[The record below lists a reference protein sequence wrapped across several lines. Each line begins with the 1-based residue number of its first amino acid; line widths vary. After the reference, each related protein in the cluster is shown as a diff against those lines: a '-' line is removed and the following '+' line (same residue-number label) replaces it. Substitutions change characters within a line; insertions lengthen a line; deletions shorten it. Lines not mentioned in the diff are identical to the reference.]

1 MKLGMILHHLIG
13 AALVSVASAAPVMA
27 DCTGQFGALGPV
39 TLPVYNP
46 FAPIDLVAHVQLG
59 VRNVSQASCRYRVY
73 FARTPADGQFGQD
86 VHYAILDPGG
96 APLLVSSANP
106 LDANHYATTADIAP
120 GQTGQLDLSLE
131 VARGQ
136 IAGAG
141 TYPDSVIAV
150 LFPENGSMELDRQT
164 LSFALPVASI
174 SSVNIAGGGLSTSV
188 NFGTLETGKSRAV
201 IIQARSNEPYD
212 IRFASSNNGR
222 LRLDS
227 SPTGQDWWID
237 YQMDVDG
244 VPTSLT
250 GGSVS
255 MTAAPAS
262 GEQTHTLSFHILDA
276 DGKRA
281 GIYKD
286 VITATIFTSH

>member
-1 MKLGMILHHLIG
+1 MIPRHLIG
-13 AALVSVASAAPVMA
+13 AAILAIASVAPAIA
-27 DCTGQFGALGPV
+27 DCTAQFGALAPV

-46 FAPIDLVAHVQLG
+46 FSPIDLVAHVQLG
-59 VRNVSQASCRYRVY
+59 VRNISQASCRYRVY

-86 VHYAILDPGG
+86 VHYVIVDPDGT
-96 APLLVSSANP
+96 PMLVSSANP
-106 LDANHYATTADIAP
+106 LDANHFATTADIAP
-120 GQTGQLDLSLE
+120 GQTGQLDFNLE

-141 TYPDSVIAV
+141 TYLDSVIAV

-164 LSFALPVASI
+164 LSFVLPVASV

-188 NFGTLETGKSRAV
+188 NFGALETGKSRAV

-222 LRLDS
+222 LRLDT
-227 SPTGQDWWID
+227 SPGGQDWWVD

-244 VPTSLT
+244 APTSLA
-250 GGSVS
+250 GGAVS

-262 GEQTHTLSFHILDA
+262 GEQNHTLSFHILDA
-276 DGKRA
+276 EGKRA